1 MGPFMHIRGG
11 GAAIQNVECA
21 RQCYLYFPRSRSN
34 GLSNTSR
41 VYDITCCLRLAPV
54 QQILSP
60 SSPALRIDLNRLSE
74 GWKSVESVESVE
86 SAMFSPHPS
95 LNLAETST
103 IAIQLRN
110 FTVRSTLLVIG
121 YDITRSQ

>member
-34 GLSNTSR
+34 GR
-41 VYDITCCLRLAPV
+41 VYDITCCLRSAPV

-74 GWKSVESVESVE
+74 GWKSVKSVE
-86 SAMFSPHPS
+86 SAVFSPHPS

-103 IAIQLRN
+103 ITIQLRILR
-110 FTVRSTLLVIG
+110 FGRRCL
-121 YDITRSQ
+121 